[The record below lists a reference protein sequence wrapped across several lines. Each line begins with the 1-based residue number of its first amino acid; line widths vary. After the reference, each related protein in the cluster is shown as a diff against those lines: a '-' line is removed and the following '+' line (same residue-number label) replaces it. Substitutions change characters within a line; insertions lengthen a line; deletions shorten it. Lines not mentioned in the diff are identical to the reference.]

1 MKPLR
6 SLLDRMHPLFSE
18 GGKFAWAYPAYE
30 ALDTFLYTPGE
41 VTHGRTHI
49 RDAIDLKRVM
59 SIVVVALVPT
69 IFMALYNTGYQANLA
84 IERVVDSG
92 MVSESDKADVAYGW
106 QGDLMAMTG
115 VGFDPGSPLSN
126 LLYGAIF
133 FVPVYL
139 VTVVAG
145 GTCEAIFSI
154 MRKHEINEGFL
165 VTSMLFPLTL
175 PPTIPLWQV
184 AIGIIFGVV
193 IGKEVFGGT
202 GKNFLNPAL
211 TARAY
216 LYFAH
221 AQALSGD
228 KVWTAADGYSGATIL
243 GAVASQAKQ
252 EMDVVNR
259 IPQLYQGKPIPTP
272 DGPLVNSITWMDSFL
287 GWEPG
292 SMGETSALA
301 CIIGAVILIMTGVG
315 SWRIMA
321 ATTLGAVG
329 LAALFWWMGSET
341 VSMFQMPPWW
351 HLVAGGFAFG
361 VVYMATDPVSASMT
375 RAGKWI
381 YGILVGALTILIR
394 VVNPAYPEGIMLA
407 ILLGNVFAPVIDYF
421 VVQANVKRRA
431 LRYES

>member
-6 SLLDRMHPLFSE
+6 SLLDRMHPLFSK
-18 GGKFAWAYPAYE
+18 GGKLAWAYPAYE

-49 RDAIDLKRVM
+49 RDAIDLKRLM
-59 SIVVVALVPT
+59 TIVVVALVPT

-92 MVSESDKADVAYGW
+92 MVSESDKASVAYGW

-115 VGFDPGSPLSN
+115 VGFDAGSPLSN

-133 FVPVYL
+133 FVPVYF
-139 VTVVAG
+139 VTVAAG
-145 GTCEAIFSI
+145 GTAEAIFSI
-154 MRKHEINEGFL
+154 VRKHEINEGFL

-221 AQALSGD
+221 APAISGD
-228 KVWTAADGYSGATIL
+228 KVWTAADGYSGATVL
-243 GAVASQAKQ
+243 GALASAPKQ
-252 EMDVVNR
+252 TMEAVSE
-259 IPQLYQGKPIPTP
+259 IPQFYKGKPITGA
-272 DGPLVNSITWMDSFL
+272 DGLIDITWMDSFL

-292 SMGETSALA
+292 SMGETSTLA
-301 CIIGAVILIMTGVG
+301 CLIGAAILILTGIG

-321 ATTLGAVG
+321 ATTIGAVG
-329 LAALFWWMGSET
+329 LSALFWWLGSET

-361 VVYMATDPVSASMT
+361 TVYMATDPVSASMT
-375 RAGKWI
+375 RAGKWV
-381 YGILVGALTILIR
+381 YGIAIGALTVLIR
-394 VVNPAYPEGIMLA
+394 VINPAYPEGIMLA
-407 ILLGNVFAPVIDYF
+407 ILLGNVFAPIIDYF
-421 VVQANVKRRA
+421 VIQANVKRRA
-431 LRYES
+431 RRYES